1 MGDVERNES
10 MGQTVLEGAQ
20 ACVDD
25 RSDMGRKMVELVGFT
40 ISDDALS
47 KGGSGQVC
55 RAA

>member
-1 MGDVERNES
+1 M
-10 MGQTVLEGAQ
+10 LEGAQ

-55 RAA
+55 RTA